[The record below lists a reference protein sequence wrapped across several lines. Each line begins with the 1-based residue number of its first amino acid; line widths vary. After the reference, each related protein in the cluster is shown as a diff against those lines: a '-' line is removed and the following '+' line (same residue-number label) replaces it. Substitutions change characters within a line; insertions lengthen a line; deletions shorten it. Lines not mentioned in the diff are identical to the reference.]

1 MLYVQAVLA
10 VVGIGIVALGRFRLG
25 RHEVGNP
32 AAPVVGWV
40 LVAPLPI
47 SVFLWVILGVGQA
60 RADVR
65 ESVEEGA
72 RAQNGNRRAAP
83 RPARSASSSDDYPW
97 LAPVLSGLSLLIAG
111 ALTYIGAKEA
121 DAEPPQGEPAP
132 PGPTP
137 VAEVAEVAVAPSDA
151 LARWR
156 DRPDGIRTGPAP
168 RVPVP
173 PTPTGFRPL
182 TPDERP
188 PAPLPE
194 EEESF
199 PVAVPME
206 VRRYRGAPNAVPPEV
221 LALGRAERLHRPWPV
236 VAFLHKHRRATV
248 AAALALGLTMLL
260 LPLLLGALPR
270 RDNTSLFL
278 LSLLGLAVAG
288 LSLVPLGPLRS
299 FAVYRDVLVVVEG
312 DDFTVLPWDA
322 VASVT
327 FGDNFTTADGRKF
340 SLHDF
345 TPVEGA
351 RALAQT
357 IQERV
362 LDRLASEAL
371 ELIEKGGSA
380 VFGPFTVNATS
391 LGYKGKTLLWE
402 QVSHLSIQAPHRRGL
417 NVGADGALLT
427 WSCSFEGV
435 PNDFVLLEV
444 IRKVC
449 PKRLLVPTSL
459 RLP

>member
-1 MLYVQAVLA
+1 MFFVQAVLA
-10 VVGIGIVALGRFRLG
+10 VVGIGIVVLGRFRLG

-32 AAPVVGWV
+32 VAPVVGWV
-40 LVAPLPI
+40 LVAPLPA

-65 ESVEEGA
+65 SAVEDGA
-72 RAQNGNRRAAP
+72 RAQNGAGRRAAA
-83 RPARSASSSDDYPW
+83 RPASSSSDDYPW
-97 LAPVLSGLSLLIAG
+97 LAPLLSGLSLLIAG
-111 ALTYIGAKEA
+111 ALTYIGAKET
-121 DAEPPQGEPAP
+121 AEEAPQGEPAP
-132 PGPTP
+132 PEPTP
-137 VAEVAEVAVAPSDA
+137 VAEVAVAPSDA

-156 DRPDGIRTGPAP
+156 DRPDAIRTEAAP

-194 EEESF
+194 EEESY

-206 VRRYRGAPNAVPPEV
+206 VRRYRGAPDAVPPEV

-236 VAFLHKHRRATV
+236 VAFVHKHRKATV

-260 LPLLLGALPR
+260 LPLLLGAAGALPR
-270 RDNTSLFL
+270 RDNTPLFL

-288 LSLVPLGPLRS
+288 LSLVPLGALRS

-312 DDFTVLPWDA
+312 DDFTVVPWGA

-327 FGDNFTTADGRKF
+327 TGEDFATTDGRKF

-362 LDRLASEAL
+362 RDRLVSEAL
-371 ELIEKGGSA
+371 ETIERGGSA
-380 VFGPFTVNATS
+380 VFGPFTVNATAI
-391 LGYKGKTLLWE
+391 GYKGKTLLWE

-449 PKRLLVPTSL
+449 PKRLLVPL
-459 RLP
+459 GRRLP